1 MIDYNHLDLIGERE
15 LDWIPVHFSKTSLSD
30 KEEWDRNSI
39 LTWVQSRLK
48 GRFSLAKMPVI
59 DSQDKLK
66 SSLVIAFED
75 HSEMTYFML
84 ACPHLRRTQ

>member
-15 LDWIPVHFSKTSLSD
+15 LSWIPPHFSQTTLSER
-30 KEEWDRNSI
+30 EEWNRNALVSWI
-39 LTWVQSRLK
+39 QAKLR
-48 GRFSLAKMPVI
+48 GRFSLVKTPVI
-59 DSQDKLK
+59 GSNDKLK
-66 SSLVIAFED
+66 STLVVGFED

>member
-1 MIDYNHLDLIGERE
+1 
-15 LDWIPVHFSKTSLSD
+15 
-30 KEEWDRNSI
+30 
-39 LTWVQSRLK
+39 LK